1 MDTVTNEVRREDFRL
16 STEQQAEIGDI
27 LLSAQAVSRQVIAQA
42 QERADKILQSANER
56 ADTLVH
62 EAEEKAAEILRAAEA
77 RAQEI
82 APVEDEPDEV
92 QTPALSE
99 EMQEYVVRCVGDCF
113 AKLRQQQL
121 DTVDYLNEQWRGF
134 LSGLSLLVLA
144 PLSRADDRRSLNF
157 RLCLLSAGAVAFYM
171 LLILGVKHIPRAM
184 SGASTISWIMGR
196 YYYPLIL
203 PFLFLLGDSAGNAAR
218 RRRSG
223 PCGAASR
230 WVGKALPLLLLLG
243 ACASEIDL
251 VTRGMMQW

>member
-134 LSGLSLLVLA
+134 LSGLSLPEL
-144 PLSRADDRRSLNF
+144 PT
-157 RLCLLSAGAVAFYM
+157 
-171 LLILGVKHIPRAM
+171 
-184 SGASTISWIMGR
+184 SGAAQTEEPGEAISRQEIEDR
-196 YYYPLIL
+196 V
-203 PFLFLLGDSAGNAAR
+203 SAIAR
-218 RRRSG
+218 ELMEII
-223 PCGAASR
+223 
-230 WVGKALPLLLLLG
+230 GK
-243 ACASEIDL
+243 
-251 VTRGMMQW
+251 